1 MDNKA
6 LIEAAIFVSEKPLS
20 VRRLAELTGLT
31 EKEVTLLVLDMQ
43 KETKKLDRGI
53 ELVST
58 PEGYEFRLKPE
69 YRDKVSSFAPFS
81 DMSEGVLRTLAIVA
95 ARQPVKQSVIVTY
108 QGNKAYGYIEKLEKK
123 GLVVAEKAGR
133 TRLIRTTS
141 DFEKYFGRS
150 TEDIKRLLAS
160 EKQQRREENRAQNVE
175 ESD

>member
-1 MDNKA
+1 MENKA
-6 LIEAAIFVSEKPLS
+6 LVEAALFVSEKPLS
-20 VRRLAELTGLT
+20 ARKLAELTGLT
-31 EKEVTLLVLDMQ
+31 EKEVTLLALDIQ
-43 KETKKLDRGI
+43 KETKRLDRGI
-53 ELVST
+53 DLVST

-69 YRDKVSSFAPFS
+69 YRDKVSGFAPFS

-95 ARQPVKQSVIVTY
+95 ARQPVKQSVIIRY

-133 TRLIRTTS
+133 TKLIRTTP

-160 EKQQRREENRAQNVE
+160 ERQQKPAQQPAAQA
-175 ESD
+175 